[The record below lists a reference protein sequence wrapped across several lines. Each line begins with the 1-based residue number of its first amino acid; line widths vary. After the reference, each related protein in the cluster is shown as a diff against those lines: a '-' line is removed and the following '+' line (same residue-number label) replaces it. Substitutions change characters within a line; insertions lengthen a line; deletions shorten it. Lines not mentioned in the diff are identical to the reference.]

1 MFSPS
6 TEYPESRPFKIFIS
20 LLDKWEVG
28 GALTEAMVLDAF
40 RALKSLIES
49 DAASSEDVGA
59 FCLLSLSFLS
69 STVQAVMTA
78 STLYEAVEPHIVW
91 KQLLAAILS
100 ELSGDGLKNEV
111 RITPISGS

>member
-20 LLDKWEVG
+20 LLDKWEIG

-40 RALKSLIES
+40 KALKSLIEL

-59 FCLLSLSFLS
+59 FCLLSLCFLS
-69 STVQAVMTA
+69 SVQAVMTA

-100 ELSGDGLKNEV
+100 ELNGDGSRNEV
-111 RITPISGS
+111 RVAPLYGF